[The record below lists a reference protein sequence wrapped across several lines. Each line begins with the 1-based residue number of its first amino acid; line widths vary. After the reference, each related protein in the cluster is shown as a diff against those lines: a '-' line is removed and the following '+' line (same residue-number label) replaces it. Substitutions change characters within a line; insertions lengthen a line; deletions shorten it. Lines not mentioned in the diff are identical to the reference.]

1 MNSIY
6 TFIITNILRISIKI
20 NISKITKKEH
30 YRKLSIICRLLIIQT
45 VKRTKICIHSWETFP
60 AIILIDT
67 AKEFLYIYKNSL
79 YIRIYIYIYTDTHT
93 WHRSWHTSSSILIPV
108 VSILISKQSSMSQ
121 SAGMPRNQERAAS
134 ERARAR
140 SSNDFA

>member
-45 VKRTKICIHSWETFP
+45 VKRTKTCIHS
-60 AIILIDT
+60 
-67 AKEFLYIYKNSL
+67 
-79 YIRIYIYIYTDTHT
+79 
-93 WHRSWHTSSSILIPV
+93 
-108 VSILISKQSSMSQ
+108 
-121 SAGMPRNQERAAS
+121 
-134 ERARAR
+134 
-140 SSNDFA
+140 